1 MTSNYDYDLF
11 KMIGIVIFVGI
22 VLYIIVRALS
32 LHLDIQN
39 NILEG
44 MTNAGDNEN
53 VGSGAASFSTKVTT
67 LIAQV
72 KDKLNVDKYR
82 SDYENCIIHLDEYIS
97 GMMLLDILSLN
108 PNSLPD
114 EQVIKVMERINTLK
128 NGKDSL
134 NVLMKSLDSM

>member
-1 MTSNYDYDLF
+1 MAMNYDNDLF

-22 VLYIIVRALS
+22 VLYIIIRALS

-39 NILEG
+39 NIIEG
-44 MTNAGDNEN
+44 MTNGSNNEN
-53 VGSGAASFSTKVTT
+53 LGSGAATFSTKVST
-67 LIAQV
+67 LIAQM

-82 SDYENCIIHLDEYIS
+82 GDYENSIIHLDEYIG
-97 GMMLLDILSLN
+97 GMMLMDILSLN
-108 PNSLPD
+108 PNNLP
-114 EQVIKVMERINTLK
+114 EAEVIKTMERINTLR

>member
-22 VLYIIVRALS
+22 VLYILVRALS

-44 MTNAGDNEN
+44 MTNGGDNEN

-67 LIAQV
+67 LIAQM

-82 SDYENCIIHLDEYIS
+82 SDYENCIIHLDEYIG

-114 EQVIKVMERINTLK
+114 DQVIKVLERINTMK

>member
-1 MTSNYDYDLF
+1 MAMNYDNDLF

-22 VLYIIVRALS
+22 VLYIIIRALS

-39 NILEG
+39 NIIEG
-44 MTNAGDNEN
+44 MTNGSDNEN
-53 VGSGAASFSTKVTT
+53 LGSGAATFSTKVST
-67 LIAQV
+67 LIAQM

-82 SDYENCIIHLDEYIS
+82 SDYENSIIHLDEYIG
-97 GMMLLDILSLN
+97 GMMLKDILSLN
-108 PNSLPD
+108 PNSLP
-114 EQVIKVMERINTLK
+114 EAEVIKTMERINTLR